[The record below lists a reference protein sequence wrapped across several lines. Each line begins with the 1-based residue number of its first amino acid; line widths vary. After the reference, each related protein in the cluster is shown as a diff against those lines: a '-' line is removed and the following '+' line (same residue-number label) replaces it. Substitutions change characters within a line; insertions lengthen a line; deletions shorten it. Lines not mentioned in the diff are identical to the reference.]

1 MIKNIVGSAVKS
13 FIVGSGSEAEDEPYS
28 YMLDDNPLGFWTLNE
43 DYSSDATNL
52 ADPGT
57 LDGTI
62 GSAATF
68 ETDLDGIFT
77 DGVYGFTGE
86 VVNSMIQI
94 GNDVSVQLTEGT
106 IEAWVNTTDAG
117 SSYRGIFVKQGA
129 FGLFMVNNVLA
140 TYDSTAGAL
149 RSTGVSI
156 DDGDWH
162 HIAMTFTSGVTNGAK
177 VYLDGVLSLTT
188 RIEVKYTDRSLNI
201 GTGSFGGA
209 TERFIGQ
216 IARPAIFSS
225 ILSPSQILAHS
236 NNPPT

>member
-1 MIKNIVGSAVKS
+1 MIKNIAKPLITGSS
-13 FIVGSGSEAEDEPYS
+13 ITPGNPYS

-77 DGVYGFTGE
+77 TGVYGFNG
-86 VVNSMIQI
+86 NNFDSMIQI
-94 GNDVSVQLTEGT
+94 GNDVSVQLTEGP
-106 IEAWVNTTDAG
+106 IEAWVNTANAG
-117 SSYRGIFVKQGA
+117 SNYRGIFVKQGA

-162 HIAMTFTSGVTNGAK
+162 HIAMSFQSGVTNGTK

-188 RIEVKYTDRSLNI
+188 RTEVKLTDRNLNI
-201 GTGSFGGA
+201 GTGSTDGSS
-209 TERFIGQ
+209 EMYVGQ
-216 IARPAIFSS
+216 ISRPAIFSS
-225 ILSPSQILAHS
+225 ILSAAQILAHS
-236 NNPPT
+236 NNPPA